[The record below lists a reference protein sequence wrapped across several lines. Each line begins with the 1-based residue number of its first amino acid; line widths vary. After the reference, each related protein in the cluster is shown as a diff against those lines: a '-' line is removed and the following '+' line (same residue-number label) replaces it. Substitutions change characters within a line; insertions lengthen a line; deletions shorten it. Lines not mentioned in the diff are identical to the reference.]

1 MKNINQTKKT
11 ALTTAGYI
19 VSEKQIS
26 LDMKMV
32 SFDVQ
37 GTIVHVLMLNKQKV
51 INNKNTA
58 IILKAL
64 KEIGQE
70 IKNNKFVI
78 DPDKGAQ
85 LSLEAKIIE
94 KVGEIGYSVHT
105 GRSRNDQVMV
115 TEMLYLKQEIIDV
128 IKIIIPALETLYNL
142 AKNNIKTIMPGY
154 THMQPAKP
162 TSFGQ
167 WSLSYL
173 KALNRSVS
181 ILINYFEQYNLNPLG
196 ACESYGTS
204 WPLDREFTTKL
215 LGFSQVWEI
224 PQDAISSRGFVQ
236 LGYLTGLGKICLVT
250 SKLAQDLLLFN
261 TFEYGMIGL
270 GDEVAQRMHPIT
282 GSSVMAQKKNP
293 DVLELIRSTAPQVIG
308 YANIVAKILD
318 SLPMGYNR
326 DSREVKEYIDLG
338 LTKTKAMIKTL
349 EKVLTT
355 IKIDK
360 KKMLD
365 AVEGNYSLTT
375 DLADFISHK
384 SGVGYRLIYKIV
396 GQVVDEA
403 INNGKLLKEVK
414 AKEIINKAA
423 AFDIKL
429 QLTDKEI
436 LKTIDPQTILEK
448 RKHIGGSSSQSMN
461 ESLNKVKKEI
471 KDIGYWLKNQTKVSE
486 KAKEKVDVLVKNLI
500 NNNESNL

>member
-1 MKNINQTKKT
+1 MKNIKN
-11 ALTTAGYI
+11 LETAGFI
-19 VSEKQIS
+19 VSQAQLS
-26 LDMKMV
+26 LDLKMV
-32 SFDVQ
+32 YFDVF
-37 GTIVHVLMLNKQKV
+37 GTIAHVLMLNKQNI

-64 KEIGQE
+64 KEIEQE
-70 IKNNKFVI
+70 IKNDKFMI
-78 DPDKGAQ
+78 DSNKGAQ
-85 LSLEAKIIE
+85 LTLEAKIIE
-94 KVGEIGYSVHT
+94 KIGYVGYSVHT

-115 TEMLYLKQEIIDV
+115 TEMLYLKKEITEV
-128 IKIIIPALETLYNL
+128 IKIIVPTLETLYNL

-162 TSFGQ
+162 TTFGQ

-173 KALNRSVS
+173 KALNRSIS
-181 ILINYFEQYNLNPLG
+181 ILMSYFEQYDLNPLG

-204 WPLDREFTTKL
+204 WPLDREYTTKL

-236 LGYLTGLGKICLVT
+236 LGYLNGLGEICLVA
-250 SKLAQDLLLFN
+250 SKIAQDLLLFD

-293 DVLELIRSTAPQVIG
+293 DVLELIRSTAPQVTG
-308 YANIVAKILD
+308 YANIVANILD

-338 LTKTKAMIKTL
+338 LTKTKAMITTL

-355 IKIDK
+355 IKIYK
-360 KKMLD
+360 KKMQE

-375 DLADFISHK
+375 DLADYISQK
-384 SGVGYRLIYKIV
+384 FGVGYRLIYKIV
-396 GQVVDEA
+396 GQVVNEA
-403 INNGKLLKEVK
+403 INKGKLLKDIK
-414 AKEIINKAA
+414 AKEIIDKASS
-423 AFDIKL
+423 FDIKL
-429 QLTDKEI
+429 QLFDKEI
-436 LKTIDPQTILEK
+436 LKAIDPQTILEK
-448 RKHIGGSSSQSMN
+448 RKHIGGSSNQSMN
-461 ESLNKVKKEI
+461 ESLNKAKKEI
-471 KDIGYWLKNQTKVSE
+471 YDINYWLKNQTKISE
-486 KAKEKVDVLVKNLI
+486 KAKEKTDTLVKNLI
-500 NNNESNL
+500 DKNESD